1 MFLASEEER
10 QEYVLN
16 DNGIIFRG
24 VEKRIQAQG
33 WNFGQ
38 VSRGIGQKGDVGLD
52 MQKVSP
58 GALLSAHFFP
68 RGTSCLTSRANS
80 FTHLFIHSSTSSCV
94 RACAGYLGRQN
105 ALDIIWKQNGSVL
118 L

>member
-38 VSRGIGQKGDVGLD
+38 VSRGTGRGLGHVNS
-52 MQKVSP
+52 QPRRLSVRS
-58 GALLSAHFFP
+58 LLP
-68 RGTSCLTSRANS
+68 SRDELS
-80 FTHLFIHSSTSSCV
+80 
-94 RACAGYLGRQN
+94 
-105 ALDIIWKQNGSVL
+105 DP
-118 L
+118 

>member
-24 VEKRIQAQG
+24 VEKRIRAQG

-38 VSRGIGQKGDVGLD
+38 VSRGTGQKGDVGLD

-58 GALLSAHFFP
+58 GALLSA
-68 RGTSCLTSRANS
+68 LLSRRDKLS
-80 FTHLFIHSSTSSCV
+80 DSWSKFIHSFIHSFI
-94 RACAGYLGRQN
+94 Y
-105 ALDIIWKQNGSVL
+105 
-118 L
+118 